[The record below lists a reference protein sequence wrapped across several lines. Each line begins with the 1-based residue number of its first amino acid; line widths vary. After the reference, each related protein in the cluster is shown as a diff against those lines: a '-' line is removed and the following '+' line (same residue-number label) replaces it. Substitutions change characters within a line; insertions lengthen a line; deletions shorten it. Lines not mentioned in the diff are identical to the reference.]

1 VPGSAFVAALL
12 AGVAAFAAPALAAPG
27 DIANRA
33 GSGAVFPD
41 TGAFSG
47 DGGAATRAVL
57 RHPSDVDALPGGGFV
72 VTDSEHERIRVVAP
86 DGTIATL
93 AGDGRKCEQATAACG
108 DGGPAT
114 AASLNVPHG
123 VAALPGGGVLVAD
136 TFTNRVR
143 AVAPDG
149 TIRTVAGDGRPCV
162 PATGCGDGGPA
173 TAAQLT
179 WPTAAVPLPGGGML
193 VADHGAGR
201 VRLVHDGVISTVAGW
216 EPGYAGD
223 GGPGL
228 DARFRGIADVAL
240 LPGGA
245 VLVADGDNCRLRLVT
260 PDGMAAPFAGTGTP
274 GACASVSSPLTDV
287 GDGGPATAARINV
300 PGYVGVD
307 GDGAVYLTDV
317 YSNRVRR
324 IGPQGVIATV
334 AGTGEAVGHAGDGGP
349 ATQARLAWPSGL
361 AVAPDALLFT
371 DSGNNRVRAVERPG
385 LRAAAVPS
393 GPGARAALAVIAA
406 TASADARAVVLR
418 VVCPPEPLARRCAGA
433 AGVEGAPAAPVDL
446 AAGEARDVPAP
457 VPAGTTFPAT
467 LRAVTTTR
475 QASGASGTQA
485 REVAVAAP
493 SGDGARGTTPGGR
506 SAGRTATG
514 ARDLASS
521 AALPTA
527 ASPAAPPRRAPAA
540 VLAVLRR
547 PLAIAARRRL
557 RVPVTCPAGAPRAC
571 RGTLAARTAPRVRCA
586 GRTRALPLGAARFAL
601 APGATRGVRLPVPA
615 ATARCLRGRRVPA
628 LLTAPGLRLRVS
640 VRALSPQRAS
650 RRRR

>member
-12 AGVAAFAAPALAAPG
+12 AGVAAAVAAFVAPALAAPG

-47 DGGAATRAVL
+47 DGGPATRAVL

-86 DGTIATL
+86 DGTITTL

-149 TIRTVAGDGRPCV
+149 TIRTVAGDGRACV
-162 PATGCGDGGPA
+162 PATGC
-173 TAAQLT
+173 
-179 WPTAAVPLPGGGML
+179 
-193 VADHGAGR
+193 
-201 VRLVHDGVISTVAGW
+201 
-216 EPGYAGD
+216 
-223 GGPGL
+223 
-228 DARFRGIADVAL
+228 
-240 LPGGA
+240 
-245 VLVADGDNCRLRLVT
+245 
-260 PDGMAAPFAGTGTP
+260 
-274 GACASVSSPLTDV
+274 
-287 GDGGPATAARINV
+287 
-300 PGYVGVD
+300 
-307 GDGAVYLTDV
+307 
-317 YSNRVRR
+317 
-324 IGPQGVIATV
+324 
-334 AGTGEAVGHAGDGGP
+334 
-349 ATQARLAWPSGL
+349 
-361 AVAPDALLFT
+361 
-371 DSGNNRVRAVERPG
+371 
-385 LRAAAVPS
+385 
-393 GPGARAALAVIAA
+393 
-406 TASADARAVVLR
+406 
-418 VVCPPEPLARRCAGA
+418 
-433 AGVEGAPAAPVDL
+433 
-446 AAGEARDVPAP
+446 
-457 VPAGTTFPAT
+457 
-467 LRAVTTTR
+467 
-475 QASGASGTQA
+475 
-485 REVAVAAP
+485 
-493 SGDGARGTTPGGR
+493 GDGARGTTPGGR

-521 AALPTA
+521 AALPA
-527 ASPAAPPRRAPAA
+527 GASPSAPARRAPAA

-557 RVPVTCPAGAPRAC
+557 RVPVTFPAGAPRAC